1 MYFFAF
7 WFPFHSQAN
16 RHWIYTRTTILATSK
31 LAGNIVKNY
40 IRSTRTRITK
50 NCCSRHGAERSEMSE
65 MKIEIVRKEVDKN
78 SEDWFYAKTGIIS
91 SAYYLVWK
99 EFVDS
104 QVHNA
109 EYNYKTNL

>member
-1 MYFFAF
+1 MF
-7 WFPFHSQAN
+7 
-16 RHWIYTRTTILATSK
+16 
-31 LAGNIVKNY
+31 
-40 IRSTRTRITK
+40 
-50 NCCSRHGAERSEMSE
+50 E

-78 SEDWFYAKTGIIS
+78 GEDWFYAKTGIIS